1 MYRPILVIHLEGRQ
15 SIEAALAAGRRRIE
29 VILVKE
35 GAHEEKLEEL
45 FAAAAR
51 RNVAIKRVAG
61 DELDRLAHGRS
72 HGGVVAVCVPLAP
85 TSEQEL
91 LATLD
96 GLKSA
101 PLLLLIDGTE
111 DDRNLGFTLRSA
123 EALGA
128 TAVLVKKHVLDFD
141 ETEIS
146 RCSSGA
152 FERLPLVRIDRE
164 SELLRELKRRGL
176 ALVGCIAGAKRA
188 IWEVDLS
195 QPSLLAVGGEKR
207 GLSGAVREECTLFAR
222 IPLRAG
228 APSSASA
235 PSSAAA
241 TSLSMSHAAAIVLAE
256 AARQRSTNL
265 ARPESSRAE

>member
-1 MYRPILVIHLEGRQ
+1 MIHLEGRS
-15 SIEAALAAGRRRIE
+15 SIEAALSAGRRRID
-29 VILVKE
+29 VILVKD
-35 GAHEEKLEEL
+35 GSHEEKLGEL
-45 FAAAAR
+45 LAAAER
-51 RNVAIKRVAG
+51 RRVPVKRVSG

-72 HGGVVAVCVPLAP
+72 HGGVVGVCAPLAP

-111 DDRNLGFTLRSA
+111 DERNLGFTLRSA

-141 ETEIS
+141 ETEVS
-146 RCSSGA
+146 RSSSGA

-164 SELLRELKRRGL
+164 SELLRELRRRGL
-176 ALVGCIAGAKRA
+176 ALVGCVAGAKRA
-188 IWEVDLS
+188 IWEVDLT

-228 APSSASA
+228 APSSA
-235 PSSAAA
+235 AA
-241 TSLSMSHAAAIVLAE
+241 TSLSMSHAAAILLAE
-256 AARQRSTNL
+256 AARQRSTDL
-265 ARPESSRAE
+265 ARQERGRAE